1 MGGYRV
7 RAYLAVLAWLPAIPA
22 PATTPRDML
31 PDHATIELGYTNR
44 DSVETRLSGSALHPI
59 EGIWQMTGDGAVIAI
74 EQSQPYT
81 AGQTLASGYRIVLIQ
96 SPCRRIRPGTIMGYA
111 TQSAKSGRYDAAIY
125 ASVDDNGILHRKR
138 RFTLELHDTESR
150 LAFIRHRAD
159 LRIDLRR
166 LIPYLFRVSIATGSD
181 RPRDMDGAIRL
192 FPVSDAVT
200 VNPRY
205 L

>member
-7 RAYLAVLAWLPAIPA
+7 RVYLAVLAWLPAIPV

-31 PDHATIELGYTNR
+31 PDRATIETGYTNR
-44 DSVETRLSGSALHPI
+44 DSVEIRLSGSALHPI

-81 AGQTLASGYRIVLIQ
+81 SGQTLVSGYRIVLIQ

-125 ASVDDNGILHRKR
+125 ASSTTTV
-138 RFTLELHDTESR
+138 
-150 LAFIRHRAD
+150 
-159 LRIDLRR
+159 
-166 LIPYLFRVSIATGSD
+166 YC
-181 RPRDMDGAIRL
+181 
-192 FPVSDAVT
+192 T
-200 VNPRY
+200 VNAGSRSNCTTQKAVWLSYATAPTCA
-205 L
+205 